1 MQFAFT
7 DEQNLIRETVFAAI
21 GEAGERNRL
30 YKVME
35 SDGFDREAW
44 TLLTKEL
51 MLGGAAYPEAYGG
64 SGLGFVELGS
74 VQEALGRFLVP
85 TPFLTSVIMS
95 GMGILLCGT
104 EDQKHMFLPDIIS
117 GEKVVA
123 FAHSDTSGHFTHGTC
138 PAQLDGKNTLS
149 GEVAM
154 VQYGQFADAFL
165 VMAENP
171 AGEIVLVMVEA
182 NQEGVAITPKTS
194 LDLTRPVAEVALHGV
209 KVASDNILSNGS
221 ASVAKVLDISRIML
235 AVEQMGA
242 AEGALELANVYAKDR
257 EQFGRPIGSFQAVK
271 HRLAD
276 MMVMLESAKSAA
288 WYAVCT
294 AQEVEEEIPV
304 AASTAAIVC
313 ARALSKNAAHG
324 IQLHGGM
331 GFTWECMAHLYFK
344 RARTSS
350 LILGS
355 PEMHREK
362 LADFVFTAV

>member
-1 MQFAFT
+1 
-7 DEQNLIRETVFAAI
+7 
-21 GEAGERNRL
+21 
-30 YKVME
+30 
-35 SDGFDREAW
+35 
-44 TLLTKEL
+44 
-51 MLGGAAYPEAYGG
+51 ML
-64 SGLGFVELGS
+64 S
-74 VQEALGRFLVP
+74 
-85 TPFLTSVIMS
+85 
-95 GMGILLCGT
+95 
-104 EDQKHMFLPDIIS
+104 
-117 GEKVVA
+117 
-123 FAHSDTSGHFTHGTC
+123 
-138 PAQLDGKNTLS
+138 
-149 GEVAM
+149 
-154 VQYGQFADAFL
+154 
-165 VMAENP
+165 ENP
-171 AGEIVLVMVEA
+171 AGEIVLAMVEA
-182 NQEGVAITPKTS
+182 KQDGVAIIPKTS

-331 GFTWECMAHLYFK
+331 GLPGNAWRICISNG
-344 RARTSS
+344 RAQVP
-350 LILGS
+350 LISGLLKCIVKNWLTLCLRQSRGD
-355 PEMHREK
+355 R
-362 LADFVFTAV
+362 